1 MMRRYRDI
9 LMASMGVLVAS
20 SMNAFGAEA
29 AKSVAPGNA
38 VVAASAENVDVKVDS
53 LPDYSENVAVPSR
66 ALVLYGGQN
75 GLNEQ
80 VYTVLYDSS
89 EDVTFHDPVPP
100 RFLLIDR
107 EGRTVFGI
115 GGYVEGVAAYDFDG
129 AIDDA
134 GFKVNQINVPTNPAF
149 RNQLSATVDHSNIF
163 MMLVSKTRF
172 GLLSVYA
179 QAAFSNSNRNF
190 TMKHAV
196 VRLHN
201 VLAGLTRTTFLDP
214 LASVP
219 TIDYTGPVGAVQ
231 QRNVQLRY
239 TWHAD
244 DHFSFAAAAEMPCAT
259 YTVDP
264 SCEALKQR
272 VPDIPFYAQYR
283 WDGGKSHVR
292 VSGLIRTLSYRDLVS
307 GENRF
312 RSGWAAKLSGA
323 IKITD
328 LASFYY
334 STIYGR
340 GYGQYV
346 HGTTNC
352 GFDLIYGAGGTMI
365 APHQFDLTLGLRVNI
380 SPKVFASGTYSLD
393 RLYNQGHLGPNT
405 YRRGTYTSVNVFY
418 TPMTDLQFGLEY
430 LHGTRTN
437 ADRVSGSA
445 NRIQAMIRY
454 DF

>member
-1 MMRRYRDI
+1 MCAIFSTNTY
-9 LMASMGVLVAS
+9 AE
-20 SMNAFGAEA
+20 EA
-29 AKSVAPGNA
+29 AVNKSV
-38 VVAASAENVDVKVDS
+38 ENDVLPKATENTAIEADS
-53 LPDYSENVAVPSR
+53 VPDYSENVAVPTR
-66 ALVLYGGQN
+66 ALVLVGGQN
-75 GLNEQ
+75 GLHEQ

-89 EDVTFHDPVPP
+89 EEVTFQDPVPP

-129 AIDDA
+129 AIDNS
-134 GFKVNQINVPTNPAF
+134 GFAVNQINVPTNPAF
-149 RNQLSATVDHSNIF
+149 RNQLSATVDHSNLF
-163 MMLVSKTRF
+163 MMLVSKTKF

-244 DHFSFAAAAEMPCAT
+244 EHFSFAAAAEMPCAT
-259 YTVDP
+259 YTVN
-264 SCEALKQR
+264 STCEAIKQR
-272 VPDIPFYAQYR
+272 VPDFPLYAQYR
-283 WDGGKSHVR
+283 WAGGKSHVR
-292 VSGLIRTLSYRDLVS
+292 ISGLFRTLSYRDLVS

-312 RSGWAAKLSGA
+312 RAGWAAKVSGGV
-323 IKITD
+323 KITD
-328 LASFYY
+328 LASVYY
-334 STIYGR
+334 SAIYGR

-352 GFDLIYGAGGTMI
+352 GFDLIYGADGTMI
-365 APHQFDLTLGLRVNI
+365 APHQFDLTAGLRVNI
-380 SPKVFASGTYSLD
+380 SPKVFASCTYSLD
-393 RLYNQGHLGPNT
+393 RLYNQSHLGPNT
-405 YRRGTYTSVNVFY
+405 YRRGTYASVNVFY

-437 ADRVSGSA
+437 VDHISGAA
-445 NRIQAMIRY
+445 NRIQAMVRY